1 MMTAADRHGRSSPKQ
16 PSMVLLAVIAMLGTL
31 GMHILVPALPGM
43 ASDFHTTP
51 ATMQLAITAYMIGLA
66 AGQIFYGPVSDRFG
80 RRPVLL
86 AGLVLYIIG
95 MALAL
100 PMMSIGFLLF
110 ARVLQA
116 LGACGAFV
124 LGRAMVRDGATPESA
139 AGRMA
144 VLTMA
149 MTISPAIA
157 PGVGYLIASSF
168 GWHAIFL
175 LLFAVG
181 VLLFLLCWALLPETN
196 LHRVS
201 SLGIGGMVR
210 NYGKLF
216 GSRSFMGYTLGGSTI
231 IISSYV
237 FLGAL
242 PHLVTDVLGRPAAE
256 ATYGYAAIVLGMTLG
271 AYVAKRLSR
280 RLAPLAGVKA
290 GPMVAIIG
298 AVLLLLASLNAPGF
312 LSMVLPVVIYSIGA
326 GMISPN
332 AISGAMGR
340 DPTMFGAT
348 SSLYG
353 VIQMGWGAFITAV
366 PSMIGSQSPLTVAT
380 ILSICALAGIG
391 MLCQIPRQS

>member
-1 MMTAADRHGRSSPKQ
+1 
-16 PSMVLLAVIAMLGTL
+16 MVLLAVIAMLGTL

-51 ATMQLAITAYMIGLA
+51 ATMQLAITSYMIGLA

-157 PGVGYLIASSF
+157 PGS
-168 GWHAIFL
+168 
-175 LLFAVG
+175 
-181 VLLFLLCWALLPETN
+181 
-196 LHRVS
+196 
-201 SLGIGGMVR
+201 
-210 NYGKLF
+210 
-216 GSRSFMGYTLGGSTI
+216 
-231 IISSYV
+231 
-237 FLGAL
+237 
-242 PHLVTDVLGRPAAE
+242 
-256 ATYGYAAIVLGMTLG
+256 
-271 AYVAKRLSR
+271 
-280 RLAPLAGVKA
+280 
-290 GPMVAIIG
+290 
-298 AVLLLLASLNAPGF
+298 
-312 LSMVLPVVIYSIGA
+312 
-326 GMISPN
+326 
-332 AISGAMGR
+332 
-340 DPTMFGAT
+340 AT
-348 SSLYG
+348 SSP
-353 VIQMGWGAFITAV
+353 AV
-366 PSMIGSQSPLTVAT
+366 SAGMPSSCCCS
-380 ILSICALAGIG
+380 
-391 MLCQIPRQS
+391 R